1 MRASSNPNGLTGSV
15 SSKGARVGHKGVGYG
30 EEGTVAGAGL
40 APSALIT
47 FSWAEPARP
56 GENTDG
62 DPRVLNDA
70 LSRDA
75 QPLE

>member
-1 MRASSNPNGLTGSV
+1 M
-15 SSKGARVGHKGVGYG
+15 
-30 EEGTVAGAGL
+30 AGAGL

-62 DPRVLNDA
+62 ERRVLNDELTRNA
-70 LSRDA
+70 E
-75 QPLE
+75 PLE